1 MKKNSDN
8 IKDNDTI
15 EAIVGEVLTEQE
27 AEEKKAAI
35 AKRNDRNLIF
45 GSYITKSND
54 LIQKTKYSLPR
65 NEQKILFM
73 LLSKIDQK
81 RDTDASKYY
90 TITFSEFSKLTGR
103 ERDGFQ
109 LYKVSAGNCKQSGQQ
124 ILLGTE
130 SKWDGVQP
138 NGVDT
143 TNGWGE
149 HQRQDHKN
157 AVSPQDL
164 ERYCTTYQ

>member
-54 LIQKTKYSLPR
+54 LIQKTK
-65 NEQKILFM
+65 
-73 LLSKIDQK
+73 
-81 RDTDASKYY
+81 
-90 TITFSEFSKLTGR
+90 
-103 ERDGFQ
+103 
-109 LYKVSAGNCKQSGQQ
+109 
-124 ILLGTE
+124 
-130 SKWDGVQP
+130 
-138 NGVDT
+138 
-143 TNGWGE
+143 
-149 HQRQDHKN
+149 
-157 AVSPQDL
+157 
-164 ERYCTTYQ
+164 